1 MISLFHHQRWPVR
14 RISRELKISRN
25 RVRRILAS
33 NGKSRDTSAATPVP
47 QKKEQTS
54 KLDPYK
60 EIIAA
65 LIQKYPKITAQRV
78 YESLVEKG
86 YDGSLTICR
95 DFVRSLRGSTKKKTK
110 IIMVETDPGQ
120 RAANDWS
127 EYYIPFTVDGQ
138 KHKVIFFSYILCFS
152 RRQYIV
158 VVEDKTQQ
166 TLFRELIAAFIYM
179 DGIPREIKAD
189 NQKACVDRW
198 EPGNPQ
204 FNRTYLEFATFYRFK
219 PLTITPY
226 TPVENLKIE
235 RPFWYLEQSF
245 LNGRDFKDLEDLKS
259 QLQNWLTNVNDVR
272 IHGTTNRRPIDL
284 YAEELPHLQALP
296 TTHYDTAAMAHRVV
310 SIESCVYW
318 EGYHYV
324 VPRKYISNLCTVRVT
339 TDQLIV
345 YSPRGEQIAC
355 HPLAEK
361 GRKERYVGQHRRSA
375 TLSDPDIDDVI
386 QRLESFSPDMH
397 LYIDQIKQ
405 HKRRSWRNHLTRL
418 LALKI
423 DYQVEDIVQAVRRAR
438 KYKIF
443 DCGPIET
450 FLKNNSEP
458 RYIDKTFLKPRNNN
472 NE

>member
-1 MISLFHHQRWPVR
+1 MKDENLDNTVIALFHHQGWSVR
-14 RISRELKISRN
+14 KITRELNISRN

-33 NGKSRDTSAATPVP
+33 NDESREVPAAAPVP
-47 QKKEQTS
+47 PKKEQAS

-60 EIIAA
+60 EIIAE

-86 YDGSLTICR
+86 YDGGLTICR
-95 DFVRSLRGSTKKKTK
+95 DYVRSLRGSGKKKNK

-120 RAANDWS
+120 RAAHDWS
-127 EYYIPFTVDGQ
+127 EYEIPFTVDGQ

-166 TLFRELIAAFIYM
+166 TLFRSMIGAFIYM

-189 NQKACVDRW
+189 NQKTCVDRW
-198 EPGNPQ
+198 EPGTPQ
-204 FNRTYLEFATFYRFK
+204 FNRTYLEFATFYRFR

-226 TPVENLKIE
+226 SPVENLKIE

-259 QLQNWLTNVNDVR
+259 QLQHWLTNVNDMR

-296 TTHYDTAAMAHRVV
+296 TTHYDTAIVVHRVV
-310 SIESCVYW
+310 SIEACVYW

-324 VPRKYISNLCTVRVT
+324 VPRRFISALCTVRVT

-345 YSPRGEQIAC
+345 YSPRGEQIVC

-361 GRKERYVGQHRRSA
+361 GQKSRYVGQHRKTA
-375 TLSDPDIDDVI
+375 TQSDPDIDDVI
-386 QRLESFSPDMH
+386 QRLKSFSPDMH

-405 HKRRSWRNHLTRL
+405 HKRRSWRSHLTRL
-418 LALKI
+418 LALKVN
-423 DYQVEDIVQAVRRAR
+423 YQVEDIVLAVRRAW

-443 DCGPIET
+443 DCGSIET
-450 FLKNNSEP
+450 FLKNNA
-458 RYIDKTFLKPRNNN
+458 KPR
-472 NE
+472 